1 VASSASANLEKKTR
15 QEVSP
20 ETNKNEKE
28 KRKKK
33 KEKTKR
39 PLHIP
44 HVLRRS

>member
-33 KEKTKR
+33 K
-39 PLHIP
+39 PNA
-44 HVLRRS
+44 RSISPMF

>member
-33 KEKTKR
+33 KTKR